1 MDGGVSQLLEF
12 VNKTSGKNDSEV
24 IKIIKEALEDEKVY
38 VFAELL
44 HCEAV
49 EKIQSSPK
57 NEKIINT
64 LKLFST
70 GTYLQYKND
79 PSEFISLTD
88 KMKKKLKLLSIISLC
103 NQLTVCFYLFIVV
116 YFLFYICEQLQ
127 SVPYS
132 LLQSETDC
140 CDVSEVES
148 LIIEGIYKNIF
159 RGKFDRR
166 KECFQLELSAPRD
179 TEDNDISDMIDILE
193 GWQKQL
199 NLLDTS
205 LLNQKNE
212 LDNEA
217 SKEAT
222 KFDRIGTREQYRSSS
237 SKEVTGEDFDDYP

>member
-12 VNKTSGKNDSEV
+12 VNKTSKKSESEV

-103 NQLTVCFYLFIVV
+103 NQLTVCFYLFIAV
-116 YFLFYICEQLQ
+116 YFLFYIYE
-127 SVPYS
+127 
-132 LLQSETDC
+132 
-140 CDVSEVES
+140 
-148 LIIEGIYKNIF
+148 
-159 RGKFDRR
+159 
-166 KECFQLELSAPRD
+166 
-179 TEDNDISDMIDILE
+179 
-193 GWQKQL
+193 
-199 NLLDTS
+199 
-205 LLNQKNE
+205 
-212 LDNEA
+212 
-217 SKEAT
+217 
-222 KFDRIGTREQYRSSS
+222 
-237 SKEVTGEDFDDYP
+237 